1 MTETRKMARPASRWL
16 KVIVAG
22 LAAAPGTA
30 SAQALDLFY
39 ERTVL
44 RAADER
50 CELLSP
56 EIATA
61 LAAGAAQARG
71 AALRAGVGER
81 STRAV
86 ERRALDRASRLPCAS
101 PDLAREADRV
111 EKAYQAYSRIQRM
124 TYPGEAADWR
134 ADRAYAK
141 APRWR
146 LAQDARMGADR
157 VTFGLAGRDTPVL
170 VALARFA
177 DGAAPYGARLVLR
190 DTGRTLGPY
199 LPGASAPLAARMPP
213 ARSLRAFLAD
223 ARDRADPA
231 LLAKDAKG
239 GWTLRFPAAAADAL
253 AGLDPREAVA
263 IEFLFAH
270 DKVRTAHVE
279 VGDFAAGRAFVRL
292 AAR

>member
-1 MTETRKMARPASRWL
+1 MTETRKIARPASRWL
-16 KVIVAG
+16 RVIVAG

-50 CELLSP
+50 CELLAP

-86 ERRALDRASRLPCAS
+86 ERRAMDRASRLPCGS
-101 PDLAREADRV
+101 PDLAREADRA
-111 EKAYQAYSRIQRM
+111 EQAFQAFSKIQRM
-124 TYPGEAADWR
+124 TYPGDAAAWR

-146 LAQDARMGADR
+146 LAQDSRFGADR
-157 VTFGLAGRDTPVL
+157 MTFGLAGRDTPVL
-170 VALARFA
+170 VAVAQFA

-190 DTGRTLGPY
+190 DTDRTLGPY
-199 LPGASAPLAARMPP
+199 LPGGSAPLAARMPP
-213 ARSLRAFLAD
+213 VRSLRTFLAD
-223 ARDRADPA
+223 ARGRAETE
-231 LLAKDAKG
+231 LLPRDSKG
-239 GWTLRFPAAAADAL
+239 GWTLRFPTSAADAL

-263 IEFLFAH
+263 VEFLFPH
-270 DKVRTAHVE
+270 DKIRTAYVE
-279 VGDFAAGRAFVRL
+279 VGDFAAGKAFVKL